1 MRGYRRLSVKI
12 SFSVTKLEHIF
23 LIGRLFG
30 GQILIDQTHTYDFKE
45 RSLIEDGKFHGKFLI
60 DIFLACVE
68 I

>member
-30 GQILIDQTHTYDFKE
+30 GQVFIDQTHTYDFKE
-45 RSLIEDGKFHGKFLI
+45 RSLIEDGKFHVKFLI

>member
-30 GQILIDQTHTYDFKE
+30 GQILIDQTHTYDFTE
-45 RSLIEDGKFHGKFLI
+45 RYLIEDGKFQGKFLI